1 MTLEKSPPARSVSH
15 STVPDL
21 PLMVIEPGVQVA
33 VAAAVVDVVDVVD
46 DELDWTWQTM
56 PFTISVLEAG
66 LSESFR

>member
-1 MTLEKSPPARSVSH
+1 M
-15 STVPDL
+15 PDL